1 MKIAIVS
8 DTHGSW
14 QSVRE
19 ALQAEEG
26 LEQLFFLGD
35 MAADGQKLAKALGL
49 SAYIVRGNCDG
60 WVPEPAELTVNVG
73 GVDVLLCHGD
83 HYQVKTTLTPLYLRG
98 QELGVDI
105 VCFGHTHQPVYEEG
119 EVTLI
124 NPGSASRPHLLDES
138 PSWGLL
144 ELTDDPLSG
153 KKVKKYIKKGLPKL

>member
-60 WVPEPAELTVNVG
+60 WVPEPAELT
-73 GVDVLLCHGD
+73 
-83 HYQVKTTLTPLYLRG
+83 
-98 QELGVDI
+98 
-105 VCFGHTHQPVYEEG
+105 
-119 EVTLI
+119 
-124 NPGSASRPHLLDES
+124 ASIFCCATVIIIR
-138 PSWGLL
+138 
-144 ELTDDPLSG
+144 
-153 KKVKKYIKKGLPKL
+153 